1 AMERTK
7 LVDKVLQALH
17 TKFDEMTVESATV
30 ADFAARM
37 KESGVSMRFRGCVV
51 IMRDV
56 EELFKDRMAAIDEV
70 DEELTEL
77 EDMIHQLELYAERI
91 CTLVQ
96 LHGCHDFLTDDV
108 HTDEKFTVV
117 A

>member
-1 AMERTK
+1 MKMSTAAERERDVQELTSRVADSVCEYIGVELDGAMERTK

-37 KESGVSMRFRGCVV
+37 KES
-51 IMRDV
+51 

-91 CTLVQ
+91 Y
-96 LHGCHDFLTDDV
+96 
-108 HTDEKFTVV
+108 EKFTVV